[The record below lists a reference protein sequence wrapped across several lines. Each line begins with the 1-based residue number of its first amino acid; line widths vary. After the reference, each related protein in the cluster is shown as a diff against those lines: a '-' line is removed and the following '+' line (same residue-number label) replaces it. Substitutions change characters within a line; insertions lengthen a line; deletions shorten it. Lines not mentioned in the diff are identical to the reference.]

1 MRARPGASLLWLLRG
16 FMGCVLWMIGCSE
29 PVTELVAEQPQETSC
44 NTMAAQ
50 AVHHPRRAV
59 QPVLAWRH
67 DPSPTVPMALTASDG
82 TGLDLV
88 SMKARVVIED
98 PLAFTEL
105 HLTFDNPEARRREGR
120 FEIELPPGAA
130 LSRLAMKI
138 RGHLQEGEVVERQRA
153 RRTFED
159 FMHERPNVDPALLEN
174 DTAHRV
180 RARVFPIL
188 PHERKEIVVSFSQE
202 LGSAPYRLPLQ
213 GLSTVEDFDVR
224 VVVKTHDPARDHSSL
239 SGMQSAQRV
248 VELRR
253 TRFTPDKDLVV
264 ELDGAGPAAGLHAED
279 LAIVRVRPDAER
291 PATVPDSLL
300 VLVDTSAS
308 STAGFEDRIDRLG
321 AVMQQLASTHDF
333 RVRVIGFDQ
342 VQHAVFEGMA
352 SQLGVDAL
360 ADLVDGR
367 ALGASDLGAAL
378 AQITRAP
385 QADNRW
391 DRVLLVSDG
400 VATAGITERS
410 ALRAAVREL
419 EAAGVRRLDAL
430 APGARHDRAR
440 LADLTSALPEPGV
453 IVDDGSPPDVI
464 ASALTQAPF
473 GDVALTVPGASWSW
487 PESLEGIQPG
497 QDVLVFAH
505 YEGTRP
511 SAMRVEFSDP
521 SLPAQEIETLEV
533 ERPLVERAWA
543 RARIGR
549 IQHQLARLP
558 AGPSPSRSAML
569 ARVVTLS
576 THYRVLTDLTALLV
590 LETEADYRRYGIA
603 RRGKADILTVD
614 GGSVRVH
621 RRSDR
626 APVPMPVEDDLAGTQ
641 LAAVDP
647 DAHDAPPRTA
657 RDFDPEVAARNE
669 GILEMIAQSSGHFLA
684 SPHGAAFAVGNDDE
698 DVWGGPSEGTIG
710 LGNTGLIGKGG
721 GGGTG
726 AGYGAPSDDAVWGSL
741 HGTEVGE
748 AFGVG
753 GLGLVGTG
761 RGGGGTGE
769 GTIGLGNTDLGL
781 VGTSRSS
788 QADRSMV
795 DQGATGLIGPVAT
808 GSGYGRGSGA
818 GFGGRGRRV
827 PRVRQAKAQVT
838 GSLDRDI
845 VRRIVRAHI
854 NEVRYCYNQGLN
866 RDPNLRGRVHLA
878 FNIDPT
884 GRVLTSQVDES
895 STLPSDPVKMCIA
908 KAARR
913 WRFPKPTGSG
923 VVQVKM
929 PFVLDNGGGS
939 TWSRPSVGWAP
950 RRTARRRP
958 PRPVRAAHTGRFA
971 EVQRLLTADQ
981 VDAAYDLAWSWVQT
995 QPEDVLGLLAL
1006 GDALERRHR
1015 PTLAARVYGSLID
1028 LHPSRADIRRAAGQ
1042 RLERLG
1048 DPGLALAIDSY
1059 AKAVQSRPDQPSGA
1073 RLHAWALAKQGD
1085 HQAAFDVLDAAIRR
1099 SYPFG
1104 RFAGVKALMHQD
1116 RSLIAAAWL
1125 AKESGDALVRAQAH
1139 VRAAGVRPDTEVST
1153 RFVVTWETD
1162 TTDVDVLLHA
1172 AGSHRGHRSH
1182 HDRRRNHGQRI
1193 ADVRTGYG
1201 PEARVLRGERIPPM
1215 LQTSVR
1221 YFDRGSQGHAMGTVH
1236 IVAHDGRGHLSIQ
1249 ARPFVLMQ
1257 QRGVLDLGPIATGV
1271 DLDAA

>member
-1 MRARPGASLLWLLRG
+1 
-16 FMGCVLWMIGCSE
+16 MIGCSE
-29 PVTELVAEQPQETSC
+29 PVTEIVAEQPQETNS
-44 NTMAAQ
+44 NALAAQ
-50 AVHHPRRAV
+50 AVHHPRRTIK
-59 QPVLAWRH
+59 PVLAWRH

-88 SMKARVVIED
+88 SMKARVIIED

-105 HLTFDNPEARRREGR
+105 HLTFDNPENRRREGR

-138 RGHLQEGEVVERQRA
+138 QGHFQEGEVVERQRA
-153 RRTFED
+153 RRTFEG

-174 DTAHRV
+174 DTANRV

-188 PHERKEIVVSFSQE
+188 PRERKEIMVSFSQE

-224 VVVKTHDPARDHSSL
+224 VVVKTHDPTQDHSSL

-264 ELDGAGPAAGLHAED
+264 ELDGAGPAAGLHAGD
-279 LAIVRVRPDAER
+279 LAVVRVRPDAER
-291 PATVPDSLL
+291 PATRPDSLL

-308 STAGFEDRIDRLG
+308 SAAGFEDRIDRLG
-321 AVMQQLASTHDF
+321 AVMQQLATDRDF
-333 RVRVIGFDQ
+333 PVRVLGFDQ
-342 VQHAVFEGMA
+342 VQHPVFEGMA

-360 ADLVDGR
+360 ADLVEGR

-378 AQITRAP
+378 AQIARAP
-385 QADNRW
+385 QASQTNGRW
-391 DRVLLVSDG
+391 DRILLVSDG
-400 VATAGITERS
+400 IATAGITERS

-430 APGARHDRAR
+430 APGARQDRER
-440 LADLTSALPEPGV
+440 LADLISALPEPGV
-453 IVDDGSPPDVI
+453 IVDDGSAPDVI

-487 PESLEGIQPG
+487 PASLEGIGPG

-543 RARIGR
+543 RTRIARL
-549 IQHQLARLP
+549 QHQLARLP
-558 AGPSPSRSAML
+558 AGPSPSRAAML
-569 ARVVTLS
+569 ARVVALS

-590 LETEADYRRYGIA
+590 LETEADYRRYGIS

-626 APVPMPVEDDLAGTQ
+626 APVPIPVEDDLAGTQ

-647 DAHDAPPRTA
+647 DANDAIPQMA
-657 RDFDPEVAARNE
+657 REFDPETAADNE
-669 GILEMIAQSSGHFLA
+669 GILELIQSESGHFLA
-684 SPHGAAFAVGNDDE
+684 SPLGAAFAVGNDDE

-726 AGYGAPSDDAVWGSL
+726 TGYGAPSDDAVWGSL

-769 GTIGLGNTDLGL
+769 GMIGLGNTGVGLGST
-781 VGTSRSS
+781 G
-788 QADRSMV
+788 V
-795 DQGATGLIGPVAT
+795 DPGVTGLLGPMGTVT
-808 GSGYGRGSGA
+808 GTGTGTDSGMGSGYGRGSGA

-827 PRVRQAKAQVT
+827 PRVRQAKAQVM
-838 GSLDRDI
+838 GALDRDI

-854 NEVRYCYNQGLN
+854 NEVRHCYNQGLS
-866 RDPNLRGRVHLA
+866 RDPNLRGRVLLV
-878 FNIDPT
+878 FSIDPS
-884 GRVLTSQVDES
+884 GRVLESQVEES
-895 STLPSDPVKMCIA
+895 SSLPSDPVKSCIA
-908 KAARR
+908 KAVRR
-913 WRFPKPTGSG
+913 WRFPTPTGG
-923 VVQVKM
+923 GTVQVKM
-929 PFVLDNGGGS
+929 PFVMDHGGS
-939 TWSRPSVGWAP
+939 SAWSSPSMGRTP
-950 RRTARRRP
+950 RRTVRRRR

-971 EVQRLLTADQ
+971 EVQRLLAANE

-995 QPEDVLGLLAL
+995 QPDDVLGLLAL
-1006 GDALERRHR
+1006 GDSLERRHR

-1048 DPGLALAIDSY
+1048 DPGLVLAIDTY
-1059 AKAVQSRPDQPSGA
+1059 AKAVASRPDHPSGA
-1073 RLHAWALAKQGD
+1073 RLHAWALVKQGD
-1085 HQAAFDVLDAAIRR
+1085 HRAAFDVLDAALRR
-1099 SYPFG
+1099 RYPAG
-1104 RFAGVKALMHQD
+1104 RFAGVKTLMRQD
-1116 RSLIAAAWL
+1116 LSLVAAAWL
-1125 AKESGDALVRAQAH
+1125 AKHSGDALVQAQAH
-1139 VRAAGVRPDTEVST
+1139 VRAAGVRPDTEAST

-1162 TTDVDVLLHA
+1162 TTDVDVLLHTV
-1172 AGSHRGHRSH
+1172 GSRRSLH
-1182 HDRRRNHGQRI
+1182 SRHNHGRRI

-1201 PEARVLRGERIPPM
+1201 PEARVLRGEQIPPA
-1215 LQTSVR
+1215 LHASVR
-1221 YFDRGSQGHAMGTVH
+1221 YFDRSSQGHAMGTVH
-1236 IVAHDGRGHLSIQ
+1236 VVAHDGRGHLSIQ

-1257 QRGVLDLGPIATGV
+1257 QRGVLDLGSIATGV